1 MITFDNDI
9 YSFDYTG
16 GQTWVYYTTL
26 NPTTN
31 IRVQSSAEW
40 CNVSV
45 EHTEAQEGS
54 LFLVVDRNNGANR
67 TATCKMTAFD
77 QYERRDISA
86 TFTVVQSG
94 NTIVG
99 KINIENIKIDGSD
112 TKTVAVNSDGH
123 QLSFDAKTTLISDFE
138 NSNTTEWLSL
148 YSRSQSGDVYSF
160 VYNITPNTSGEER
173 LDNIILRGTDPN
185 GNIIQ
190 QTLQVKQGKKEEH
203 PIIFNIDNI
212 DVDYRQQSVSLPI
225 TSENVDDYQIYDAPA
240 WVSPTQSTP
249 TEMVWAISENTTYS
263 NREGEIVYDVLGVD
277 GDSILVT
284 TTIEQHHA
292 VIQEEIP
299 AWKDYKL
306 PLVLSGSNTNIY
318 YWVYVKKG
326 DGDSEK
332 IFSGHS
338 YAFKDE
344 TPEVNISE
352 IIRNYIKDEAR
363 PGSLN
368 YLYKSDFLQVFVT
381 SGFAEIEADTIASL
395 TYYYDY
401 SFDNDEDQDYWYNR
415 NYPIFDYVDPRQ
427 SLPISVMNHSSETNT
442 LIVDNFSITISEQGI
457 FTVFKTIT
465 NDYMNV
471 SYAGEHRQ
479 YKTKDTCAKYVL
491 YYLNP
496 FGGWDSLL
504 FEGKCVKNVA
514 YEKNTILHDYD
525 NTKLDFGNEHY
536 LKNIKTTYKCTTNYM
551 TDEQS
556 KRMPAVLQ
564 TTKAYLQDLSNGNI
578 IPVLVNN
585 SNTDIKSYR
594 NNNRKL
600 FTYTIELEESQ
611 NKFSK

>member
-9 YSFDYTG
+9 YSFDYIG

-45 EHTEAQEGS
+45 EHTEAQEGN
-54 LFLVVDRNNGANR
+54 LFLVVSTNNGGNR
-67 TATCKMTAFD
+67 TATCKMTAYD
-77 QYERRDISA
+77 QVERRDISA
-86 TFTVVQSG
+86 TFVIVQSG
-94 NTIVG
+94 NTILG
-99 KINIENIKIDGSD
+99 KINIENIKIDGAENQQ
-112 TKTVAVNSDGH
+112 VVVNSDGH
-123 QLSFDAKTTLISDFE
+123 QLSFDAKTTLITALSIT
-138 NSNTTEWLSL
+138 NTTEWLSL

-173 LDNIILRGTDPN
+173 LDNIILTGSDPN
-185 GNIIQ
+185 GNMVQ
-190 QTLQVKQGKKEEH
+190 QTLQVKQGKQEEH
-203 PIIFNIDNI
+203 PIVFNIGDIN
-212 DVDYRQQSVSLPI
+212 VDYRAQTVTLPI
-225 TSENVDDYQIYDAPA
+225 TSENVTNYAVDEYPI
-240 WVSPTQSTP
+240 WTHLGTLSPTEVTFN
-249 TEMVWAISENTTYS
+249 VDENTIYE
-263 NREGEIVYDVLGVD
+263 NRKGNIVYLVTGVD
-277 GDSILVT
+277 GDEIEIT
-284 TTIEQHHA
+284 RTIEQNHA

-299 AWKDYKL
+299 AWRDYYL
-306 PLVLSGSNTNIY
+306 PLTLSGDNKEIY
-318 YWVYVKKG
+318 YRVYVSRGG
-326 DGDSEK
+326 DYEK
-332 IFSGHS
+332 IFEGHS
-338 YAFKDE
+338 YAFADE

-352 IIRNYIKDEAR
+352 IVRNYIKDEIKYGALN
-363 PGSLN
+363 SLQKSN
-368 YLYKSDFLQVFVT
+368 LTSVSLYSSADFVEF
-381 SGFAEIEADTIASL
+381 GKIADL

-401 SFDNDEDQDYWYNR
+401 SFVNDDDQDYWYNR

-442 LIVDNFSITISEQGI
+442 LIVDNFSKTVNEQGI

-479 YKTKDTCAKYVL
+479 YKKKDTCAKYVL
-491 YYLNP
+491 YYLNQ

-514 YEKNTILHDYD
+514 YEKNTILHDFN

-551 TDEQS
+551 SDEQS
-556 KRMPAVLQ
+556 KRMPSVLQ
-564 TTKAYLQDLSNGNI
+564 TTKAYLQDLSNGKI
-578 IPVLVNN
+578 VPVLVNN
-585 SNTDIKSYR
+585 ANTDIKSYR

-611 NKFSK
+611 NKFTK